1 MRLYLTQHG
10 LAAPKDVDTDR
21 PLSEQGREDVRHLA
35 QLLGTTGIHV
45 GQVLHSGKTRAE
57 QTAAILAEVLLPQG
71 QPQKHTGLGPKDPL
85 NKVFEGIATWAVDTL
100 IVSHLPYVGR
110 LASLLLAS
118 DPDRPLLSFNPGSMA
133 CLEKD
138 VEGHWSLAWMVRP
151 ELLTPSQG

>member
-1 MRLYLTQHG
+1 M
-10 LAAPKDVDTDR
+10 
-21 PLSEQGREDVRHLA
+21 
-35 QLLGTTGIHV
+35 
-45 GQVLHSGKTRAE
+45 
-57 QTAAILAEVLLPQG
+57 PQG